1 MRFVNLTPHAI
12 VIRTSTGDVTVAASG
27 QVARVAT
34 GTRDAQPVALANGM
48 LVPCQVKTTGA
59 VTGLPKYGDEPDAV
73 YLVSG
78 MVLAALRESCTA
90 RDDVA
95 APATGPDDGAIRDD
109 AGRIIAVTRL
119 DVLN

>member
-12 VIRTSTGDVTVAASG
+12 VIRTLTVEPSG

-34 GTRDAQPVALANGM
+34 GSRDAQPVALANGIV
-48 LVPCQVKTTGA
+48 VPCQVKTTGA
-59 VTGLPKYGDEPDAV
+59 VTGLPKYGDEAGTV

-78 MVLAALRESCTA
+78 TVLAALRESGTA

-95 APATGPDDGAIRDD
+95 APSTGPDDGAIRDD
-109 AGRIIAVTRL
+109 AGRIVAVTRL
-119 DVLN
+119 DVLS